1 MLLLDSKQL
10 EFDGITVFPDHA
22 DPMQYYYL
30 PLMPHLTT
38 VKDPAAGNAEVPQ
51 FSLIRFRGRAG
62 TGGFLNFDVNIGA
75 GDDRLDEIRR
85 QIQNE
90 ERLRDPPRLAPV
102 TTVSGTVRLLMLGK
116 QSGDA
121 ATAAPGTEAG
131 PQFVLKMDHSATP
144 SLYGNNQAAFSIRL
158 DAAGVTVIE
167 KALAGE
173 ILPIAVVYS
182 LNYLGLRPAYA
193 VRLNIDWNRVQQHMD
208 ETYSGGFLFSSV
220 DISNSV
226 DELVENRAIVLE
238 ADTFVTENEENKSI
252 TDRRDA
258 ALNQVRSM
266 ITEAFFQPTL
276 PPIEPGKEEEWSK
289 ALRIAAGV
297 AGAIGGGP
305 AAMVASRSTSTSRM
319 ERPYADSSSRGPS
332 IFISRR

>member
-144 SLYGNNQAAFSIRL
+144 SLYGNNQAAFSIRRSSRK
-158 DAAGVTVIE
+158 DSTVARKAGTSGIW
-167 KALAGE
+167 L
-173 ILPIAVVYS
+173 IS
-182 LNYLGLRPAYA
+182 WRSLRPFGRPWVYQPVNLRSLWRA
-193 VRLNIDWNRVQQHMD
+193 N
-208 ETYSGGFLFSSV
+208 
-220 DISNSV
+220 
-226 DELVENRAIVLE
+226 VE
-238 ADTFVTENEENKSI
+238 
-252 TDRRDA
+252 
-258 ALNQVRSM
+258 
-266 ITEAFFQPTL
+266 
-276 PPIEPGKEEEWSK
+276 G
-289 ALRIAAGV
+289 
-297 AGAIGGGP
+297 
-305 AAMVASRSTSTSRM
+305 SRSAT
-319 ERPYADSSSRGPS
+319 
-332 IFISRR
+332 RRK